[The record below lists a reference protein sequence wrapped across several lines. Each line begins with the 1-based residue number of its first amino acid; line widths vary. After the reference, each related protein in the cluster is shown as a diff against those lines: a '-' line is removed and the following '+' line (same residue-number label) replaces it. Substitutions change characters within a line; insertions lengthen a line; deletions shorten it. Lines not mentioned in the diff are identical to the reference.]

1 MGREHTAMSSFAVIK
16 TLGESRRNW
25 KMQYVGV
32 NALNYDEKTKPI
44 TVRIGLMKLLV
55 FAQCST
61 FMCALHDKHWLRKHI
76 LLGDHQ
82 LISNMWLFWYNKAF
96 IRFQTAIIN
105 FITRS
110 LKSICILL
118 EFWIISVACFGA
130 CFQIERLYLIRE
142 PCRLISTFV
151 NCPRLDDWLFLA
163 RRMSWSLC
171 LASQTYVY
179 G

>member
-1 MGREHTAMSSFAVIK
+1 MGREHTAMSLFAVIK
-16 TLGESRRNW
+16 TLGEWRRHW
-25 KMQYVGV
+25 KMQYVKV

-44 TVRIGLMKLLV
+44 TMRIGLKLLV
-55 FAQCST
+55 VAQCST
-61 FMCALHDKHWLRKHI
+61 FMCALHDKHLLRKHI

-96 IRFQTAIIN
+96 IQFQTAIIN

-110 LKSICILL
+110 LKSLCILL

-142 PCRLISTFV
+142 PCRLLLSRHLDICQLSSPRWLIISRSAHV
-151 NCPRLDDWLFLA
+151 MVALSC
-163 RRMSWSLC
+163 
-171 LASQTYVY
+171 
-179 G
+179 

>member
-25 KMQYVGV
+25 KRQYVGV

-61 FMCALHDKHWLRKHI
+61 FMCALHDKHWLRKHS

-110 LKSICILL
+110 LKSLCILL
-118 EFWIISVACFGA
+118 EFWIISLACFGA

-142 PCRLISTFV
+142 PCRLLLSRHLSIV
-151 NCPRLDDWLFLA
+151 
-163 RRMSWSLC
+163 
-171 LASQTYVY
+171 LASMIDYFSLGACHGRFV
-179 G
+179 

>member
-1 MGREHTAMSSFAVIK
+1 MSLFAVIK
-16 TLGESRRNW
+16 TLGEWRRHW
-25 KMQYVGV
+25 KMQYVKV

-44 TVRIGLMKLLV
+44 SLRIGLKLLV
-55 FAQCST
+55 LAQYST

-110 LKSICILL
+110 LKSLCILL

>member
-25 KMQYVGV
+25 KRQYVGV

-61 FMCALHDKHWLRKHI
+61 FMCALHDKHLLRKHI

-96 IRFQTAIIN
+96 IRFQTAIILHHTKLKEPLHSSRVLN
-105 FITRS
+105 YFSSMLWSLLPDWTPVPYSWTLPSSFISSSRHLSIVLATMIDYFS
-110 LKSICILL
+110 L
-118 EFWIISVACFGA
+118 GA
-130 CFQIERLYLIRE
+130 CHGR
-142 PCRLISTFV
+142 FV
-151 NCPRLDDWLFLA
+151 
-163 RRMSWSLC
+163 
-171 LASQTYVY
+171 
-179 G
+179 

>member
-1 MGREHTAMSSFAVIK
+1 MSLFAVIK
-16 TLGESRRNW
+16 TLGEWRRHW
-25 KMQYVGV
+25 KMQYVKV

-44 TVRIGLMKLLV
+44 TMRIGLKLLV
-55 FAQCST
+55 VAQCST
-61 FMCALHDKHWLRKHI
+61 FMCALHVKHLLRKHI

-110 LKSICILL
+110 LKSLCILL
-118 EFWIISVACFGA
+118 EFWIIPVACFGA